1 MWFCESCATKLY
13 EAEFP
18 LEDIVGQLKALMEK
32 FYADEA
38 LRTCKE
44 CHAVMEVPK

>member
-1 MWFCESCATKLY
+1 
-13 EAEFP
+13 
-18 LEDIVGQLKALMEK
+18 VMEK
-32 FYADEA
+32 FYGDEA